1 MNTTITEGN
10 LALKLPSCPK
20 QSEMEKYL
28 SSENGYWLK
37 EDMWRTDSEA
47 YKASGIKESRREG
60 VLADFTEYPDTGV
73 KLEIKYYILYALKN
87 KWNSPVYV
95 QDMLG
100 TVLRL
105 IGRSFAAAVGSES
118 LARMKPEVYEAMPEG
133 TPPTVAVLYKR
144 FLNKLHSFFTD
155 YYDDREETDKDRWY
169 ALRIPGVKLSA
180 AMKRQHPSMDFME
193 IPDAYRQ
200 SVKRFMKRLIVRRS
214 WSYCKEMLMYI
225 RYFFKVFYKNG
236 YTDGFLEK
244 MNRQDIENY
253 LGWVASDYEKRN
265 ATFRS
270 KAVSFIRRW
279 LDYIQIAEYGQAPEL
294 SIGRLIFDED
304 VPKRERASD
313 TIEKVRYIPAPVIR
327 QMDACIEQIEPA
339 EMRPVYV
346 LLRETGWRGTDVLN
360 LRYDS
365 CLQYIWNEKENRSVP
380 YLCGEITKV
389 GIPQLKDPVRDEVA
403 EMVRLLAEEAE
414 KNSTRENNPDKY
426 LFNCYEGRCMGL
438 PFSKPA
444 FSKAVQKM
452 IDKNDIRDADGGLF
466 HFKAHGLRHTR
477 AMEYAEQ
484 GMPIGIIQRLLGHCS
499 LQMSLH
505 YAKVTE
511 DTLYQKWK
519 KTEKLDL
526 FKPVILPPGKETGNN
541 GNVHYENVRP
551 GLDAVRVPFGVCFKP
566 SKAGCRRQTEQCL
579 ECPSF
584 CSTDENIDEYT
595 FEIEKVR
602 SMIQIGQTLGR
613 EEWVEKNKEYLERLL
628 RMQTELKEKGVIH
641 KSGSMREA

>member
-1 MNTTITEGN
+1 MITEGS
-10 LALKLPSCPK
+10 LALKQTLNPR
-20 QSEMEKYL
+20 QAEMEEYL
-28 SSENGYWLK
+28 SAEGGYWIK
-37 EDMWRTDSEA
+37 EDVWRTDAEA
-47 YKASGIKESRREG
+47 YKTAKIRTSRREG
-60 VLADFTEYPDTGV
+60 VLADFTGSPDTYM
-73 KLEIKYYILYALKN
+73 KLELKYFLLSSLKN
-87 KWNSPVYV
+87 QWRSPAYV
-95 QDMLG
+95 QDVLMTPIRLVIENAISTG
-100 TVLRL
+100 RFNSFSEVEQDECSPVPEYTESTVV
-105 IGRSFAAAVGSES
+105 S
-118 LARMKPEVYEAMPEG
+118 VYSGLLKTLKA
-133 TPPTVAVLYKR
+133 
-144 FLNKLHSFFTD
+144 FFVD
-155 YYDDREETDKDRWY
+155 YYDDREETEKDVWY
-169 ALRIPGVKLSA
+169 ALKIPGVKLSA
-180 AMKRQHPSMDFME
+180 ALKRQHPSLNFKE
-193 IPDAYRQ
+193 IPDAYRL

-225 RYFFKVFYKNG
+225 RYFFKAFYKNG
-236 YTDGFLEK
+236 YGDGFLEK
-244 MNRQDIENY
+244 LNRQDIESY
-253 LGWVASDYEKRN
+253 LGWVAADYENRN

-270 KAVSFIRRW
+270 KAVSFVRNW
-279 LDYIQIAEYGQAPEL
+279 LDYIQIAEYGQAPGL
-294 SIGRLIFDED
+294 SIERLIFDDD

-313 TIEKVRYIPAPVIR
+313 TIEKVRYIAAPVIQ

-360 LRYDS
+360 LRYDN
-365 CLQYIWNEKENRSVP
+365 CLQYIWNAKENRSVP
-380 YLCGEITKV
+380 YLCSEITKV
-389 GIPQLKDPVRDEVA
+389 GIPQLKDPIRDEVA
-403 EMVRLLAEEAE
+403 EMVRLLVEEAE
-414 KNSTRENNPDKY
+414 KNSTKENNPDRY

-444 FSKAVQKM
+444 FSKAIQKM
-452 IDKNDIRDADGGLF
+452 IDKNDIRDADGKLF

-519 KTEKLDL
+519 ATEKLDL
-526 FKPVILPPGKETGNN
+526 FKPMTPPPGKGTGY
-541 GNVHYENVRP
+541 GDHVHYENVRP

-584 CSTDENIDEYT
+584 CSTDINIDEYT
-595 FEIEKVR
+595 SEIERVR
-602 SMIQIGQTLGR
+602 SMINIGQTLGR

-628 RMQTELKEKGVIH
+628 RMKEELKEKGIIH
-641 KSGSMREA
+641 KSGPMREA